1 MLGSVRPNGASLA
14 EVGDETCLG
23 SDGLGLD
30 SVEIVELL
38 LGCEERCGTLV
49 GGLLDGGGP
58 LTFGRVVDHFAT
70 A

>member
-1 MLGSVRPNGASLA
+1 
-14 EVGDETCLG
+14 
-23 SDGLGLD
+23 LD